1 MPRNEPY
8 GKKMT
13 SPSAS
18 PAPSAA
24 PLSEA
29 ELALR
34 IAAGD
39 TAALEALMRRY
50 NRTLF
55 RTARAIVRDDAEAEE
70 ALQDAYLKVFRS
82 IAQFRGDS
90 KLSTWLVRI
99 VANEALMRRRKRARS
114 AEVVALHSEGD
125 GFELKAE
132 QVMDVNEGPERSAVR
147 AQTRRVL
154 EAKIDAL
161 PDAFRTV
168 FMLRALEEFSVEE
181 TAQALGIPESTVR
194 TRFFRARGLLREALS
209 REIDFAFEEAFGF
222 DGARCDRVVANVL
235 SQLQKE

>member
-1 MPRNEPY
+1 
-8 GKKMT
+8 MT

-18 PAPSAA
+18 PAPGAA
-24 PLSEA
+24 PLSEP

-39 TAALEALMRRY
+39 TSALEALMRRY

-55 RTARAIVRDDAEAEE
+55 RTARAILRDDGEAEE

-114 AEVVALHSEGD
+114 AEVVTLHADRPGL
-125 GFELKAE
+125 ELEAE
-132 QVMDVNEGPERSAVR
+132 QLMDANDGPEKSAVR
-147 AQTRRVL
+147 AQTRRLL

-181 TAQALGIPESTVR
+181 TAQALGIPDATVR
-194 TRFFRARGLLREALS
+194 SRFFRARGLLREALS
-209 REIDFAFEEAFGF
+209 REIDHAFDDAFGF

-235 SQLQKE
+235 SKLEKE

>member
-1 MPRNEPY
+1 
-8 GKKMT
+8 MT
-13 SPSAS
+13 SPSVS
-18 PAPSAA
+18 PGPSAA
-24 PLSEA
+24 LLSEP

-39 TAALEALMRRY
+39 TPALEALMRRY

-55 RTARAIVRDDAEAEE
+55 RTARAILRDDGEAEE

-99 VANEALMRRRKRARS
+99 VANEALMRRRKRSRS
-114 AEVVALHSEGD
+114 AEVVTLHADRPGL
-125 GFELKAE
+125 ELEAE
-132 QVMDVNEGPERSAVR
+132 QLMDANDGPEKSAVR
-147 AQTRRVL
+147 AQTRRLL

-181 TAQALGIPESTVR
+181 TAQALGIPEATVR

-209 REIDFAFEEAFGF
+209 REIDHAFDDAFGF

-235 SQLQKE
+235 SKLKKE

>member
-1 MPRNEPY
+1 
-8 GKKMT
+8 MT

-18 PAPSAA
+18 TVPGAA
-24 PLSEA
+24 AFSEA

-82 IAQFRGDS
+82 MAQFRGDS

-114 AEVVALHSEGD
+114 AEVVTLHSEGD
-125 GFELKAE
+125 GFEPKAE
-132 QVMDVNEGPERSAVR
+132 QAMDVNEGPERLAVR
-147 AQTRRVL
+147 AQTRRLL

-181 TAQALGIPESTVR
+181 TAQALGIPEATVR

-209 REIDFAFEEAFGF
+209 REIDFAFEDAFAF
-222 DGARCDRVVANVL
+222 DGARCDRVVADVL

>member
-1 MPRNEPY
+1 
-8 GKKMT
+8 
-13 SPSAS
+13 
-18 PAPSAA
+18 
-24 PLSEA
+24 
-29 ELALR
+29 
-34 IAAGD
+34 
-39 TAALEALMRRY
+39 
-50 NRTLF
+50 
-55 RTARAIVRDDAEAEE
+55 VRDDAEAEE

-114 AEVVALHSEGD
+114 AEVVTLHSEGD

-147 AQTRRVL
+147 AQTRRLL

-209 REIDFAFEEAFGF
+209 HEIDFAFEEAFGF

-235 SQLQKE
+235 SQLRKE